1 MGGIFLLFVWP
12 VTGLELWGLRRS
24 NRALGI
30 SAARKSHLVALREGL
45 APTVHQERARDPHCE
60 ESSFSG
66 LTTGSSKAFPG
77 RLLGTHTVPGSL

>member
-66 LTTGSSKAFPG
+66 LTTGSSEAFPG